1 MWPEG
6 DQQIGTNM
14 TKRDRLMI
22 LDHEA
27 PQHRIVKTTPRGI
40 VREKETIKRNLNHT
54 QIRTEIDHD
63 LKVMTETK
71 TDHNLWIAKDPKVE
85 KIIIETN
92 TQNQTGI
99 ITRIIIK
106 ILNQIR
112 IAMIKAKFRMKRN
125 SNTAKTKSLY
135 IFINAKRVL
144 QCIQQDQTATKRT
157 P

>member
-1 MWPEG
+1 MWPEE
-6 DQQIGTNM
+6 DQLIGINM

-27 PQHRIVKTTPRGI
+27 PQHHIVKTTPRGI
-40 VREKETIKRNLNHT
+40 VREKETIERNLNHI
-54 QIRTEIDHD
+54 QIIETRIDHD

-71 TDHNLWIAKDPKVE
+71 TDHNQWIVKHPKVE
-85 KIIIETN
+85 KIIIVIN

-99 ITRIIIK
+99 TNRIIT
-106 ILNQIR
+106 ILNKIR
-112 IAMIKAKFRMKRN
+112 IAMTKANFRMKRH

-135 IFINAKRVL
+135 IFISAKRVL
-144 QCIQQDQTATKRT
+144 QCIQQDQTVTKRT

>member
-1 MWPEG
+1 
-6 DQQIGTNM
+6 M
-14 TKRDRLMI
+14 TKRDRLMT

-40 VREKETIKRNLNHT
+40 VREKETTKRNLNHT
-54 QIRTEIDHD
+54 QIIETEIDHD
-63 LKVMTETK
+63 PKVMTKTK
-71 TDHNLWIAKDPKVE
+71 TDHNRWIVRDLKVE
-85 KIIIETN
+85 KIIIIIN

-99 ITRIIIK
+99 TNRIIITK
-106 ILNQIR
+106 ILIR
-112 IAMIKAKFRMKRN
+112 IKIAMIKAKFRMKRH

-144 QCIQQDQTATKRT
+144 PCIQQDQTVTKRT